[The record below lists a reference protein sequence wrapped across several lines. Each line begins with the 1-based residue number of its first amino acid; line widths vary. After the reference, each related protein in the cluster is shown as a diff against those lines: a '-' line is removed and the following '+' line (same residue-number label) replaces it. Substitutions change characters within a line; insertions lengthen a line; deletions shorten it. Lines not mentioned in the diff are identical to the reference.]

1 MDDKMPTIIRSAI
14 GSTSSIGFLKFLS
27 ESGFRVIG
35 TDIAGSAV
43 GRYFVEKFY
52 TVPRA
57 DQKAKVVGRYMDIAR
72 KENASWII
80 SGPEPEIM
88 VLMDEKKRFE
98 EIGASLLH
106 PPAETL
112 RIITDKL
119 ISCEFLKEKGVMIA
133 ATCALDNL
141 WPSYPDG
148 DYILKP
154 RKGRGGSGVVACK
167 GRELPLYERILG
179 EKDYIVQEFIDGTE
193 YSVDVL
199 YDFEGGI
206 LNAIPRKRLK
216 TDSGVS
222 VVGETVRDEKLF
234 ELVSRISGELSFAGA
249 NCFQFMKNEEGAYFL
264 LDINP
269 RFGGGAILS
278 LAASKGFRTNLVNIL
293 LGRRHLLSKSYDFE
307 EAVMF
312 RYYGE
317 IFKKP
322 NPLPEEAYAQCQ

>member
-1 MDDKMPTIIRSAI
+1 MSTVIRSAI
-14 GSTSSIGFLKFLS
+14 GSTSSIGFLKFLR

-35 TDIAGSAV
+35 TDITSSSV

-52 TVPRA
+52 MVPRA
-57 DQKAKVVGRYMDIAR
+57 DQKAKVVKRYLDIAR

-80 SGPEPEIM
+80 SGPESEIM
-88 VLMDEKKRFE
+88 VLMEEEGRFE
-98 EIGASLLH
+98 KVGARLLH

-119 ISCEFLKEKGVMIA
+119 RSFEFLTKKGVRIP

-141 WPSYPDG
+141 WSSYLDG

-154 RKGRGGSGVVACK
+154 RKGRGSSGVVACK
-167 GRELPLYERILG
+167 GKELPLYGKILG
-179 EKDYIVQEFIDGTE
+179 EKDYIVQEFINGTE

-199 YDFEGGI
+199 YDFEGEI

-234 ELVSRISGELSFAGA
+234 EIVSMISGELRFAGA

-269 RFGGGAILS
+269 RFGGGSILS
-278 LAASKGFRTNLVNIL
+278 LTASKGFRTNLINIL
-293 LGRRHLLSKSYDFE
+293 LGRHDLLSKSGYDFE

-317 IFKKP
+317 IFQKS
-322 NPLPEEAYAQCQ
+322 NLLPEGPNA